1 MTALNIHPNILFV
14 IAASNHQV
22 DGNAKCVYVIKS
34 GAGIDAPSVANK
46 DVANYFSTF
55 ISATFNLP
63 LRQMSR
69 MSLIP
74 ERLI

>member
-1 MTALNIHPNILFV
+1 MTASNIHPILLFD
-14 IAASNHQV
+14 IATSNHQP
-22 DGNAKCVYVIKS
+22 DGDDKCAHAIKS
-34 GAGIDAPSVANK
+34 GAGIDAPSAANK

-69 MSLIP
+69 MSLMP